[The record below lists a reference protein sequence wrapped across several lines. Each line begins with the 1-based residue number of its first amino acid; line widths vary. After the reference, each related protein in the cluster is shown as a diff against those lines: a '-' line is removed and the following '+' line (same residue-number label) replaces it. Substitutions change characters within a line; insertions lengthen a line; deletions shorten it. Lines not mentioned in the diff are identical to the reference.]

1 MTSKRQEY
9 MLEDSLGHL
18 TARFYRAIMKQIN
31 REFSEAGLQITL
43 EQWPI
48 LVYVWEHNGVFQI
61 DLAKKL
67 FKDKTTIARLVAG
80 IESAGM
86 IARVPNPCDGR
97 GKSIYLTEK
106 GKAMMSKATTI
117 VQKLDEIAIRGIDK
131 HELKICKDVL
141 RHVHRNLAV

>member
-1 MTSKRQEY
+1 MAGKRQEY
-9 MLEDSLGHL
+9 VLENSLGHL

-48 LVYVWEHNGVFQI
+48 LIYVWEHNGVFQV

-80 IESAGM
+80 IEAAGM
-86 IARVPNPCDGR
+86 IARVPNPSDGR
-97 GKSIYLTEK
+97 GKSVYLTEK
-106 GKAMMSKATTI
+106 GKTMMSKATAI
-117 VQKLDEIAIRGIDK
+117 VQKLDEIATGGIDE
-131 HELKICKDVL
+131 HELKICRDVL
-141 RHVHRNLAV
+141 RNIHRNLAA